1 MPRSAAFA
9 RVEAA
14 LSPLALLAVVAAAA
28 AALRLALLAANG
40 TDLFVDEAQYW
51 TWSREI
57 AGGYFSKPPL
67 VAWIIRAATELGG
80 AADPFHVRA
89 AAPVL
94 QSLAAVAVG
103 ALGAQALD
111 ARTGLL
117 AGLAWL
123 TMPGVAFGAQVIATD
138 AAMLPAL
145 ALALLLWLRT
155 VARPSAAT
163 ALAAGAALGL
173 AALGKYAALY
183 AIPCAVLWALA
194 DPGGR
199 PRPRDAALALAAAA
213 AALAPNL
220 LWNLAHDAVTL
231 SHTASNAGAS
241 EGLRPGALAA
251 FVGAQFG
258 VMGPLLF
265 AAWLVAAWRS
275 PRGPLF
281 WFSAPILLIVAL
293 QALRAGANA
302 NWAAA
307 AFVAATPMAA
317 AELARWGRGAMATSF
332 GLACAVSLALPLAAA
347 APYAIPG
354 PRGLPAF
361 ARVLGQQAYAD
372 EVGARAAA
380 AGATL
385 VLADNRA
392 LLAALTHGLR
402 EAGPAVAAAPRDG
415 PPRHGWD
422 LAPPPTPD
430 AGGAVLWATLGEAG
444 PPPQGWR
451 AVPLPPPAAQP
462 FMGTRAPGL
471 TLLEAGP

>member
-1 MPRSAAFA
+1 MPRNAASPPA
-9 RVEAA
+9 EAA
-14 LSPLALLAVVAAAA
+14 ASPLALLAAVAAAV
-28 AALRLALLAANG
+28 AALRLALLAANE

-51 TWSREI
+51 AWSRDL
-57 AGGYFSKPPL
+57 AWGYFSKPPL
-67 VAWIIRAATELGG
+67 IAWTIRAATEVAG

-94 QSLAAVAVG
+94 QSMAAVAVG
-103 ALGAQALD
+103 LVGAQAID

-123 TMPGVAFGAQVIATD
+123 TMPGVALGAQVIATD
-138 AAMLPAL
+138 AVMLPAL

-183 AIPCAVLWALA
+183 AVPCAALWALA
-194 DPGGR
+194 DPAGR
-199 PRPRDAALALAAAA
+199 PRARDAALALAAAA

-220 LWNLAHDAVTL
+220 WWNLDNDFATL
-231 SHTASNAGAS
+231 AHTAANAGPW
-241 EGLRPGALAA
+241 EGPRPGALLA
-251 FVGAQFG
+251 FVSAQFG

-265 AAWLVAAWRS
+265 AAWLVAARGA
-275 PRGPLF
+275 PRDPLF
-281 WFSAPILLIVAL
+281 WFSAPILLVVAL

-317 AELARWGRGAMATSF
+317 KELARWGRCAIAASF

-347 APYAIPG
+347 APHAVPG
-354 PRGLPAF
+354 PRCQPAF
-361 ARVLGQQAYAD
+361 ARMLGQQAYAD
-372 EVGARAAA
+372 EIRARAAA
-380 AGATL
+380 EGATA
-385 VLADNRA
+385 VLSDHRA

-402 EAGPAVAAAPRDG
+402 AGGPAVGPAPRGG

-422 LAPPPTPD
+422 LVATS
-430 AGGAVLWATLGEAG
+430 AAEGLVLWATLGETG
-444 PPPQGWR
+444 PPPPGWR

-462 FMGTRAPGL
+462 FMGARAPGL
-471 TLLEAGP
+471 LRLEPVR